1 MNQFNIRH
9 IYFFLFLFTTS
20 FSLTFAQ
27 SDEITS
33 TINDAVE
40 QYKDG
45 NYSDAIENLD
55 YAAQL
60 IRQIRSEN
68 LEDLFPEPLS
78 GWEADEATSTALGA
92 SMFGG
97 GISAEQSYY
106 KGSKRIEISI
116 VTDSPM
122 LQTML
127 MMFSNPMIAS
137 SSGGKLERINGQKA
151 IVKFSTANEEGEIT
165 MVIDNRFLV
174 TVRGDHIIKNDL
186 KDYASAID
194 FKKLEDL
201 P

>member
-1 MNQFNIRH
+1 MKHNKSRH
-9 IYFFLFLFTTS
+9 IYIILVFIITS
-20 FSLTFAQ
+20 SSLTFSQ
-27 SDEITS
+27 TDEITR
-33 TINDAVE
+33 TINDAID

-68 LEDLFPEPLS
+68 LVDLFPEPLS
-78 GWEADEATSTALGA
+78 GWEAEEATSTALGA
-92 SMFGG
+92 TMFGG
-97 GISAEQSYY
+97 GISAEQRYN

-122 LQTML
+122 LQSMM
-127 MMFSNPMIAS
+127 MMFSNPMLAS
-137 SSGGKLERINGQKA
+137 SNGGKLERIKGQKA
-151 IVKFSTANEEGEIT
+151 IVKYSTADEEGEIT

-174 TVRGDHIIKNDL
+174 TVRGDHINKNDL
-186 KDYASAID
+186 IDYASAID